1 MLVCGMPKRVSL
13 AAPELAAARIDARA
27 RGENFPVASLL
38 APAWARPHLRA
49 IYGFARLVDTLGD
62 EAPGDRLAL
71 LDELERELDGPPETE
86 VMRRLHATIEARSLP
101 LEPFRRLIEANRIDQ
116 RKASYE
122 TWDELR
128 EYCNYS
134 ADPVGRLVLGV
145 YGRLDEPAL
154 VEMSDAVCTGLQLV
168 NFLQDP
174 PRDLEL
180 GRVYL
185 PQEDLRRFAVAEQEL
200 AGPGSERFRSLARF
214 ESERARALLT
224 QGFPLARALGGRPGR
239 SVALFARGG
248 LAALEALERAE
259 YDVFTRRPSPSAF
272 ALGRLA
278 LEELSRPSETANAYA
293 QALRITRREAR
304 SFAWGIRVLPR
315 SKRRAVA
322 ALYAFARRVD
332 DIADDRSLGAEER
345 RRRLESCRAGVE
357 ELPESRDGDLVLVA
371 LADAVVRYEI
381 PRQALLDLVDGGLM
395 DVDRTRY
402 ATWEELRDY
411 CRRVAGAVGI
421 ACAAVYG
428 PSEPEEAMGHAATL
442 GLALQ
447 QINIIRDVGEDWRLG
462 RVYLPQDELERFGVT
477 EADIEAGR
485 TGPEW
490 RELMEH
496 QALRAEQLLAEG
508 LQLLRHLDSRSAIG
522 VRSFAGTYRALLEQ
536 MRASGYEVFDVP
548 PRLSTAE
555 KVRAVVSR

>member
-1 MLVCGMPKRVSL
+1 MPKRASL

-27 RGENFPVASLL
+27 RGENFPVASFL

-71 LDELERELDGPPETE
+71 LDELERELDGPPKAE
-86 VMRRLHATIEARSLP
+86 VMQRLHATIEARSLP
-101 LEPFRRLIEANRIDQ
+101 LDPFRRLIEANRIDQ
-116 RKASYE
+116 RKARYE
-122 TWDELR
+122 TWGEVR
-128 EYCNYS
+128 EYCTYS

-145 YGRLDEPAL
+145 YGRLDEPVL

-174 PRDLEL
+174 PHDLEL

-185 PQEDLRRFAVAEQEL
+185 PQEDLRRFSVAEDEL
-200 AGPGSERFRSLARF
+200 TGPGSERFRSLARF
-214 ESERARALLT
+214 ESERARSLLSR
-224 QGFPLARALGGRPGR
+224 GFPLARALGGQAGR

-259 YDVFTRRPSPSAF
+259 YDVFTRRPSPSAVT
-272 ALGRLA
+272 LGRLA
-278 LEELSRPSETANAYA
+278 LEELSRPSETANAYS

-304 SFAWGIRVLPR
+304 SFAWGIRVLPP

-332 DIADDRSLGAEER
+332 DIADDGSLAGEER
-345 RRRLESCRAGVE
+345 RRRLESCRAAVE
-357 ELPESRDGDLVLVA
+357 GLPESRDGDLVLVA
-371 LADAVVRYEI
+371 LADAVARYGI

-402 ATWEELRDY
+402 ESWEELREY

-428 PSEPEEAMGHAATL
+428 PSEPDEAMRYAETL

-462 RVYLPQDELERFGVT
+462 RVYVPRDELEHFGVT

-490 RELMEH
+490 RALMEH
-496 QALRAEQLLAEG
+496 QAARAEQLLAEG
-508 LQLLRHLDSRSAIG
+508 LQLLAHLDLRSALG
-522 VRSFAGTYRALLEQ
+522 VRSFSGTYRALLEQ
-536 MRASGYEVFDVP
+536 MRASGFEVFDVP
-548 PRLSTAE
+548 PRLSAAE
-555 KVRAVVSR
+555 KVWAVVSR

>member
-1 MLVCGMPKRVSL
+1 MPKRASL

-27 RGENFPVASLL
+27 GGENFPVASLL

-71 LDELERELDGPPETE
+71 LDELERELDGPPETD
-86 VMRRLHATIEARSLP
+86 VMRRLHTTIEARSLP

-116 RKASYE
+116 RKARYE
-122 TWDELR
+122 TWDEVR
-128 EYCNYS
+128 EYCTYS

-145 YGRLDEPAL
+145 YGRLDDPAL
-154 VEMSDAVCTGLQLV
+154 VGMSDSVCTGLQLV

-174 PRDLEL
+174 PRDLAL

-185 PQEDLRRFAVAEQEL
+185 PQEDLRRFAVAEAEL

-214 ESERARALLT
+214 EAKRARSLLER
-224 QGFPLARALGGRPGR
+224 GFPLASALGGRPGR

-248 LAALEALERAE
+248 LAALQALERAD
-259 YDVFTRRPSPSAF
+259 YDVFTHRPSPSAF

-278 LEELSRPSETANAYA
+278 LEELSRPSETASAYSE
-293 QALRITRREAR
+293 ALRITRREAR

-315 SKRRAVA
+315 TKRRAVA

-332 DIADDRSLGAEER
+332 DIADDGSLAIEER
-345 RRRLESCRAGVE
+345 RRRLESCRAAVE
-357 ELPESRDGDLVLVA
+357 VLPESNDGDLVLVA
-371 LADAVVRYEI
+371 LADAMARYAI

-402 ATWEELRDY
+402 ESWEELREY

-428 PSEPEEAMGHAATL
+428 PSEPEEAMAYAEIL

-490 RELMEH
+490 RALMEH
-496 QALRAEQLLAEG
+496 QALRADQLLADG
-508 LQLLRHLDSRSAIG
+508 LQLLRHLDRRSALG
-522 VRSFAGTYRALLEQ
+522 VRCFAGTYRALLRQ

>member
-13 AAPELAAARIDARA
+13 AAPELAAARIDACA
-27 RGENFPVASLL
+27 RGENFPVASFL
-38 APAWARPHLRA
+38 APGWARPHLRA

-86 VMRRLHATIEARSLP
+86 IMRRLHTTIEARSLP

-116 RKASYE
+116 GKTRYE
-122 TWDELR
+122 TWDEVR
-128 EYCNYS
+128 EYCTYS

-145 YGRLDEPAL
+145 YGRLDEPRL

-174 PRDLEL
+174 PRDLAL

-185 PQEDLRRFAVAEQEL
+185 PQEDLRRFAVTEVEL

-214 ESERARALLT
+214 ESERARSLLNR
-224 QGFPLARALGGRPGR
+224 GFPLARVLGGRPGR

-248 LAALEALERAE
+248 LAALAALERAG
-259 YDVFTRRPSPSAF
+259 YDVFTRRPSPGAF
-272 ALGRLA
+272 ALGRVA
-278 LEELSRPSETANAYA
+278 LEELSSPSETASAYS

-332 DIADDRSLGAEER
+332 DIADDGSVAPEDR
-345 RRRLESCRAGVE
+345 RGGLEACKAAIE
-357 ELPESRDGDLVLVA
+357 ALPESRDGDLLLVA
-371 LADAVVRYEI
+371 LADAAARYEI

-402 ATWEELRDY
+402 ESWDELREY
-411 CRRVAGAVGI
+411 CRRVAGTVGI

-428 PSEPEEAMGHAATL
+428 PSEPGEAMGYAETL

-447 QINIIRDVGEDWRLG
+447 QINIIRDVAEDWRLG

-485 TGPEW
+485 TGPAW
-490 RELMEH
+490 RALMEH
-496 QALRAEQLLAEG
+496 QAGRAEQLLAEG
-508 LQLLRHLDSRSAIG
+508 LQLLRHLDLRSALG
-522 VRSFAGTYRALLEQ
+522 VRSFAGTYHALLEQ

-548 PRLSTAE
+548 PSLSAAE

>member
-1 MLVCGMPKRVSL
+1 MPKRASL

-27 RGENFPVASLL
+27 RGENFPVASFL

-71 LDELERELDGPPETE
+71 LDELERELDGSPKAD
-86 VMRRLHATIEARSLP
+86 VMQRLHATIEARSLP
-101 LEPFRRLIEANRIDQ
+101 LDPFRRLIEANRIDQ
-116 RKASYE
+116 RKTRYE
-122 TWDELR
+122 TWDEVR
-128 EYCNYS
+128 EYCTYS

-145 YGRLDEPAL
+145 YGRLDEPVL

-185 PQEDLRRFAVAEQEL
+185 PQEDLRRFSVAEDEL
-200 AGPGSERFRSLARF
+200 TGPSSERFRSLARF
-214 ESERARALLT
+214 ESERARSLLSR
-224 QGFPLARALGGRPGR
+224 GFPLARALGGRAGR

-259 YDVFTRRPSPSAF
+259 YDVFNRRPSPSAF
-272 ALGRLA
+272 TLGRLA
-278 LEELSRPSETANAYA
+278 LAELSRPSETASAYS

-304 SFAWGIRVLPR
+304 SFAWGIRVLPP

-332 DIADDRSLGAEER
+332 DIADDGSLAAEER
-345 RRRLESCRAGVE
+345 RRRLESCRAAVE
-357 ELPESRDGDLVLVA
+357 GLPESRDSDLVLVA
-371 LADAVVRYEI
+371 LADAVARYGI

-402 ATWEELRDY
+402 ESWEELREY
-411 CRRVAGAVGI
+411 CRRVAGAVGV

-428 PSEPEEAMGHAATL
+428 PSEPDEAMRYAETL

-462 RVYLPQDELERFGVT
+462 RVYLPRDELEHFGVT

-490 RELMEH
+490 RALMEH
-496 QALRAEQLLAEG
+496 QAARAEQLLAEG
-508 LQLLRHLDSRSAIG
+508 LQLLAHLDLRSALG
-522 VRSFAGTYRALLEQ
+522 VRSFSGTYRALLEQ
-536 MRASGYEVFDVP
+536 MRASGFEVFDVP
-548 PRLSTAE
+548 PRLSAAE

>member
-1 MLVCGMPKRVSL
+1 MPIRASL

-27 RGENFPVASLL
+27 RGENFPVASFL

-71 LDELERELDGPPETE
+71 LDELERGLDGSPKAE
-86 VMRRLHATIEARSLP
+86 VMQRLHATIEARSLP
-101 LEPFRRLIEANRIDQ
+101 LDPFRRLIEANRIDQ
-116 RKASYE
+116 RKARYE
-122 TWDELR
+122 TWDEVR
-128 EYCNYS
+128 EYCTYS

-145 YGRLDEPAL
+145 YGRLDEPVL

-185 PQEDLRRFAVAEQEL
+185 PQEDLRRFSVAENEL
-200 AGPGSERFRSLARF
+200 TGPGSERFRSLARF
-214 ESERARALLT
+214 ESERARSLLSR
-224 QGFPLARALGGRPGR
+224 GFPLARALGGRAGR

-248 LAALEALERAE
+248 LAALEVLERAE

-272 ALGRLA
+272 TLGRLV
-278 LEELSRPSETANAYA
+278 LVELLRPSETASAYS

-304 SFAWGIRVLPR
+304 SFAWGIRVLPP

-332 DIADDRSLGAEER
+332 DIADDGSLAGEER
-345 RRRLESCRAGVE
+345 RRRLESCRAAVE
-357 ELPESRDGDLVLVA
+357 GLPESRDGDLVLVA
-371 LADAVVRYEI
+371 LADAVARYGI

-402 ATWEELRDY
+402 ESWEELREY

-428 PSEPEEAMGHAATL
+428 PSEPDEAMRYAETL

-447 QINIIRDVGEDWRLG
+447 QINIIRDVREDWRLG
-462 RVYLPQDELERFGVT
+462 RVYLPRDELEHFGVT
-477 EADIEAGR
+477 EADIEVGR

-490 RELMEH
+490 RGLMEH
-496 QALRAEQLLAEG
+496 QAARAEQLLAEG
-508 LQLLRHLDSRSAIG
+508 LQLLAHLDLRSALG
-522 VRSFAGTYRALLEQ
+522 VRSFSGTYRALLEQ
-536 MRASGYEVFDVP
+536 MRASGFEVFDVP
-548 PRLSTAE
+548 PRLSAAE

>member
-1 MLVCGMPKRVSL
+1 MPKRASL

-27 RGENFPVASLL
+27 RGENFPVASFL

-62 EAPGDRLAL
+62 EGQGDRLAL
-71 LDELERELDGPPETE
+71 LDELERELDGPPKTE
-86 VMRRLHATIEARSLP
+86 VMRRLHATIGAQSLP
-101 LEPFRRLIEANRIDQ
+101 LDPFRRLIEANRIDQ
-116 RKASYE
+116 RKARYG
-122 TWDELR
+122 TWDEVR
-128 EYCNYS
+128 EYCTYS
-134 ADPVGRLVLGV
+134 ANPVGQLVLGV

-185 PQEDLRRFAVAEQEL
+185 PQEDLRRFSVTEDEL

-214 ESERARALLT
+214 ESERARSLLSR
-224 QGFPLARALGGRPGR
+224 GFPLACELGGRAGR

-272 ALGRLA
+272 ALGRVA
-278 LEELSRPSETANAYA
+278 LQELLRPSQTTNAYSL
-293 QALRITRREAR
+293 ALRITRREAR

-332 DIADDRSLGAEER
+332 DIADDGSLAAEER
-345 RRRLESCRAGVE
+345 RSRLEACRAAVE
-357 ELPESRDGDLVLVA
+357 GLPESQDGDLVLVA

-381 PRQALLDLVDGGLM
+381 PRQALLDLVAGGLM

-402 ATWEELRDY
+402 ASWEELRQY
-411 CRRVAGAVGI
+411 CRRVAGAVGT

-428 PSEPEEAMGHAATL
+428 PSEPEEAMRHAETL

-447 QINIIRDVGEDWRLG
+447 QINIIRDVAEDWRLG

-490 RELMEH
+490 RGLMEH

-508 LQLLRHLDSRSAIG
+508 LQLLRHLDPRSALG

-536 MRASGYEVFDVP
+536 MRASGYEVFDVL

-555 KVRAVVSR
+555 KVRAVVPR

>member
-1 MLVCGMPKRVSL
+1 MPKRASL

-27 RGENFPVASLL
+27 RGENFPVASFL

-62 EAPGDRLAL
+62 EVPGDRLAL
-71 LDELERELDGPPETE
+71 LDELERELDGPPQTE
-86 VMRRLHATIEARSLP
+86 VMRRVHTTIQARSLP
-101 LEPFRRLIEANRIDQ
+101 IEPFRRLIEANRIDQ
-116 RKASYE
+116 RKARYE
-122 TWDELR
+122 TWDEVR
-128 EYCNYS
+128 EYCTYS

-145 YGRLDEPAL
+145 YERLDEPAL

-185 PQEDLRRFAVAEQEL
+185 PQEDLRRFGVAEDEL
-200 AGPGSERFRSLARF
+200 AGPGSERFRSLAQF
-214 ESERARALLT
+214 EAERASSLLDH
-224 QGFPLARALGGRPGR
+224 GFPLARALGGRPGR

-248 LAALEALERAE
+248 IAALEALERAD

-278 LEELSRPSETANAYA
+278 LEELWSPSETARAYA

-304 SFAWGIRVLPR
+304 SFAWGIRILPR
-315 SKRRAVA
+315 AKRRAVA

-332 DIADDRSLGAEER
+332 DIADDPSLSAEER
-345 RRRLESCRAGVE
+345 RSGLESCRAAVE
-357 ELPESRDGDLVLVA
+357 ALPDSRDGDLVLVA
-371 LADAVVRYEI
+371 LADAVARYQI
-381 PRQALLDLVDGGLM
+381 PRQALVDLVDGGLM
-395 DVDRTRY
+395 DVDRARY
-402 ATWEELRDY
+402 ESWEELREY
-411 CRRVAGAVGI
+411 CRRVAGAVGT

-428 PSEPEEAMGHAATL
+428 PKEPEKAMAYAETL

-462 RVYLPQDELERFGVT
+462 RVYLPKDELERYSVT

-490 RELMEH
+490 RALMEH
-496 QALRAEQLLAEG
+496 QAARAEQLLTEG
-508 LQLLRHLDSRSAIG
+508 LQLLQHLDRRSALG
-522 VRSFAGTYRALLEQ
+522 VRSFAGTYRRLLEE
-536 MRASGYEVFDVP
+536 MRAAGFEVFDVP
-548 PRLSTAE
+548 PRLTTAE

>member
-1 MLVCGMPKRVSL
+1 MPKRASL

-27 RGENFPVASLL
+27 RGENFPVASFL
-38 APAWARPHLRA
+38 APAWARQHLRA

-71 LDELERELDGPPETE
+71 LEELERELDGPPETE
-86 VMRRLHATIEARSLP
+86 VMRRVHMTIEAQSLP

-116 RKASYE
+116 SKARYE
-122 TWDELR
+122 TWEEVR
-128 EYCNYS
+128 EYCTYS

-174 PRDLEL
+174 PRDLKL

-185 PQEDLRRFAVAEQEL
+185 PQEDLRRFGLVEEEL

-214 ESERARALLT
+214 ESERARSLLDH
-224 QGFPLARALGGRPGR
+224 GFSLASALGGRPGR

-248 LAALEALERAE
+248 IAALEALERAD
-259 YDVFTRRPSPSAF
+259 YDVFTHRPSPSAF

-278 LEELSRPSETANAYA
+278 LEELSRPSKTAIAYA

-304 SFAWGIRVLPR
+304 SFAWGIRILPR
-315 SKRRAVA
+315 PKQRAVA

-332 DIADDRSLGAEER
+332 DIADDPSLSADER
-345 RRRLESCRAGVE
+345 QSRLESCRGAVE
-357 ELPESRDGDLVLVA
+357 SLPDSRDGDLVLVA
-371 LADAVVRYEI
+371 LADAVTRYEI
-381 PRQALLDLVDGGLM
+381 PKQALFDLVDGGLM
-395 DVDRTRY
+395 DVDRSRY
-402 ATWEELRDY
+402 DSWEELREY
-411 CRRVAGAVGI
+411 CRRVAGAVGT

-428 PSEPEEAMGHAATL
+428 PSEPEKAMAYAETL
-442 GLALQ
+442 GVALQ

-462 RVYLPQDELERFGVT
+462 RVYLPQKELERFGVT
-477 EADIEAGR
+477 EADIEAAH

-490 RELMEH
+490 RALMEH
-496 QALRAEQLLAEG
+496 QAARAERLLAEG
-508 LQLLRHLDSRSAIG
+508 LQLLQHLDRRSALG
-522 VRSFAGTYRALLEQ
+522 VRSFAGTYRRLLEQ
-536 MRASGYEVFDVP
+536 MRASGFEVFDVP
-548 PRLSTAE
+548 PSLSTAE

>member
-1 MLVCGMPKRVSL
+1 MPKRASL

-27 RGENFPVASLL
+27 RGENFPVASFL

-62 EAPGDRLAL
+62 EAEGDRLAL
-71 LDELERELDGPPETE
+71 LDELERELDGLPKTE
-86 VMRRLHATIEARSLP
+86 VMQRLKATIEARSLP
-101 LEPFRRLIEANRIDQ
+101 LEPFRRLIESNRIDQ
-116 RKASYE
+116 RKARYE
-122 TWDELR
+122 TWDEVR
-128 EYCNYS
+128 DYCTYS

-145 YGRLDEPAL
+145 YGRLDDPPL

-185 PQEDLRRFAVAEQEL
+185 PQEDLRRFSVAEEEL
-200 AGPGSERFRSLARF
+200 GGPGSERFRSLARF
-214 ESERARALLT
+214 ESERARALLSR
-224 QGFPLARALGGRPGR
+224 GFPLARALGGRPGR

-248 LAALEALERAE
+248 LTALEALERAE
-259 YDVFTRRPSPSAF
+259 YDVFSRRPAPGVF
-272 ALGRLA
+272 ALGRAA
-278 LEELSRPSETANAYA
+278 LEELSRSSETANAYS
-293 QALRITRREAR
+293 QALQITRREAR

-332 DIADDRSLGAEER
+332 DIADDGSLAAEER
-345 RRRLESCRAGVE
+345 RSRLESCRAAVE
-357 ELPESRDGDLVLVA
+357 ALPESRDGDLVLVA
-371 LADAVVRYEI
+371 LADAVARYEI
-381 PRQALLDLVDGGLM
+381 PRQALLNLVDGGLM

-402 ATWEELRDY
+402 ESWGELREY

-428 PSEPEEAMGHAATL
+428 PSEPDEAMRYAQTL

-462 RVYLPQDELERFGVT
+462 RVYLPRDERERFGVT

-490 RELMEH
+490 RALMEH
-496 QALRAEQLLAEG
+496 QAARAEQLLAEG
-508 LQLLRHLDSRSAIG
+508 LQLLRHLDMRSALG

-536 MRASGYEVFDVP
+536 TRASGFEVFDVP
-548 PRLSTAE
+548 PRLSAAE

>member
-1 MLVCGMPKRVSL
+1 
-13 AAPELAAARIDARA
+13 
-27 RGENFPVASLL
+27 
-38 APAWARPHLRA
+38 
-49 IYGFARLVDTLGD
+49 
-62 EAPGDRLAL
+62 
-71 LDELERELDGPPETE
+71 
-86 VMRRLHATIEARSLP
+86 
-101 LEPFRRLIEANRIDQ
+101 
-116 RKASYE
+116 
-122 TWDELR
+122 
-128 EYCNYS
+128 
-134 ADPVGRLVLGV
+134 VLGV
-145 YGRLDEPAL
+145 YERLDEPAL

-185 PQEDLRRFAVAEQEL
+185 PQEDLRRFSVTEDEL

-214 ESERARALLT
+214 ESERARSLLSR
-224 QGFPLARALGGRPGR
+224 GFPLSRALGGRAGR

-272 ALGRLA
+272 ALGRVA
-278 LEELSRPSETANAYA
+278 LQELLRPSQTTNAYSL
-293 QALRITRREAR
+293 ALRITRREAR

-315 SKRRAVA
+315 LKRRAVA

-332 DIADDRSLGAEER
+332 DIADDGSLAAEER
-345 RRRLESCRAGVE
+345 RSRLEACRAAVE
-357 ELPESRDGDLVLVA
+357 GLPESQDGDLVLVA

-381 PRQALLDLVDGGLM
+381 PRQALLDLVAGGLM

-402 ATWEELRDY
+402 ASWEELREY

-428 PSEPEEAMGHAATL
+428 PSEPEEAMRHAETL

-447 QINIIRDVGEDWRLG
+447 QINIIRDVAEDWRLG

-508 LQLLRHLDSRSAIG
+508 LQLLRHLDPRSALG

-536 MRASGYEVFDVP
+536 MRASGYEVFDVL

-555 KVRAVVSR
+555 KVRAVVPR